1 MPPFFSP
8 YGMDYISVA
17 VPSWLDLATVIVGA
31 LAGIIVARERHL
43 DLVGFV
49 GLGLLG
55 GLGGGLIR
63 DVTSDGASVVA
74 TVPYDR
80 NGFQRLK
87 RPQRCDAFHMR
98 VYLPPCATSSSC
110 VPASATRPPS
120 MTAILSAVRMRC
132 P

>member
-1 MPPFFSP
+1 
-8 YGMDYISVA
+8 MDYISVA

-63 DVTSDGASVVA
+63 DVMMQHGGVYMLYS
-74 TVPYDR
+74 PYAIPAAVLTALVIFLFPR
-80 NGFQRLK
+80 TLEVSG
-87 RPQRCDAFHMR
+87 
-98 VYLPPCATSSSC
+98 TSSW
-110 VPASATRPPS
+110 VIFRASSNGATCTHFAQSQDPHRIGQ
-120 MTAILSAVRMRC
+120 A
-132 P
+132 